1 MTTIKSSDLNPH
13 VFLDRAPKVHGDGLE
28 VAIVF
33 EENMDNQCFNTLLG
47 LLDITVKVVEYL
59 YSRQS
64 SLNHSDFLVIGS
76 LDSDLKDWHNRLP
89 SNLAWTPENIETAP
103 LSYFHL
109 Q

>member
-1 MTTIKSSDLNPH
+1 MTTIKSSDLTPH
-13 VFLDRAPKVHGDGLE
+13 VYLDRAQKVQGDGLE
-28 VAIVF
+28 AAIVF
-33 EENMDNQCFNTLLG
+33 DENMDNRCFDTLLD

-76 LDSDLKDWHNRLP
+76 LDSDLKNWYNRLP
-89 SNLAWTPENIETAP
+89 SNLAWIPENIETAP